1 MVIGFDGAVGRAS
14 ARTTTTGDV
23 NLYEALAATAQHLV
37 RFGGHAG
44 AAGLTLELDKLDP
57 FRAAFLTEVERRR
70 GRAGSELGREI
81 EVDAEIDLHEIDVAF
96 TEELGRLAP
105 YGAGNREPL
114 FALRG
119 LVTADTRVVGQG
131 HLQLSV
137 TGGRARGEAIAF
149 NMAGLD
155 PGAGAMVDLLAHA
168 DLDTY
173 RGNRRAR
180 LRVRH
185 LRRAAETTD
194 VAVPA
199 ADEVTSLLGA
209 GAVEAVAE

>member
-1 MVIGFDGAVGRAS
+1 
-14 ARTTTTGDV
+14 
-23 NLYEALAATAQHLV
+23 
-37 RFGGHAG
+37 
-44 AAGLTLELDKLDP
+44 
-57 FRAAFLTEVERRR
+57 
-70 GRAGSELGREI
+70 
-81 EVDAEIDLHEIDVAF
+81 LHEVDVAF

-105 YGAGNREPL
+105 YGSGNREPR

-149 NMAGLD
+149 NMAEHD

-168 DLDTY
+168 DLATY

-185 LRRAAETTD
+185 LRR
-194 VAVPA
+194 
-199 ADEVTSLLGA
+199 
-209 GAVEAVAE
+209 